1 MRVKSRDRKMAD
13 PVTEVGT
20 REKIIEAARSEF
32 AQYGRA
38 GARVD
43 RIAEKAGVNKAM
55 IYYHFHSK
63 ENLYH
68 EVIGEF
74 FRRLANRLRAQASQ
88 SATLEQ
94 LLLAAAEAH
103 IHMRQTQPELGLI
116 VLRELADPRDEALD
130 QIASIMVASGLPNA
144 ICSHIEAAI
153 QRGDLRKVDVRQTI
167 ISFLT
172 MSLGYL
178 LMAPIMDRIW
188 GITDR
193 ASFLEERKY
202 AMVDLIMN
210 GLKAR

>member
-1 MRVKSRDRKMAD
+1 MGAKSVKKRASDRAI
-13 PVTEVGT
+13 EVGT

-43 RIAEKAGVNKAM
+43 RIAVQAGVNKAM

-74 FRRLANRLRAQASQ
+74 FRSIARRLQSQ
-88 SATLEQ
+88 VSQTATLEQ
-94 LLLAAAEAH
+94 MLMAAAEVHVH
-103 IHMRQTQPELGLI
+103 IRQTQPELGSI
-116 VLRELADPRDEALD
+116 ILRELADPRNEALD
-130 QIASIMVASGLPNA
+130 QIASIMVASELPKA
-144 ICSHIEAAI
+144 ICTHIEAAVK
-153 QRGDLRKVDVRQTI
+153 RGELRKVDVRQTI
-167 ISFLT
+167 ISFLM
-172 MSLGYL
+172 MSLGYH
-178 LMAPIMDRIW
+178 LMAPIMDRVW

-193 ASFLEERKY
+193 ASFIEERKH